1 MRRFGLVFIILA
13 FLPLSGF
20 AQNSFARGEELF
32 MQNRPKD
39 ALPVL
44 EEAALEDP
52 ANLKT
57 FLYLAT
63 VYLQLDRPDDAIAV
77 YLKILPRGG
86 NETPRIAYNIGNAYF
101 GKGNAAMAVKY
112 YTEAIIAD
120 PSYASAYLNRANVRL
135 RGGEMKDAVA
145 DYQYYLTLEP
155 RSAKRPQVEGLLAFI
170 AEEAAS
176 AERARILAEAQAKA
190 EAERK
195 QRLLEEVSASL
206 QAASEATQ
214 GLSAGSERVMIDEGE
229 FELE

>member
-1 MRRFGLVFIILA
+1 MRRLGLIFITLA
-13 FLPLSGF
+13 FLAVPAF

-44 EEAALEDP
+44 EAASLEDP

-57 FLYLAT
+57 FMYLAV
-63 VYLQLDRPDDAIAV
+63 VYLQLGRADDALAV

-101 GKGNAAMAVKY
+101 GKGNTGMAVKY
-112 YTEAIIAD
+112 YTDAITAD

-135 RGGEMKDAVA
+135 REGALNEAVA

-155 RSAKRPQVEGLLAFI
+155 RSAKRPQVEAVIAFI
-170 AEEAAS
+170 VEEAAS
-176 AERARILAEAQAKA
+176 AERARILAEAQARA
-190 EAERK
+190 EAERR
-195 QRLLEEVSASL
+195 QRLLDEVSASL
-206 QAASEATQ
+206 QASAEDSQ
-214 GLSAGSERVMIDEGE
+214 GLSAGSEGVLNYEGE